1 METHEALYRLFTENT
16 VGDIAEKTGTNYNT
30 VATWKFKFKNQQ
42 LSMEKQIEILTKAN
56 FKLINTIRWK

>member
-1 METHEALYRLFTENT
+1 METQEALYRLFTEKSL
-16 VGDIAEKTGTNYNT
+16 GDIAQLTGTPYNT

>member
-1 METHEALYRLFTENT
+1 METQEALYRLFTEKT
-16 VGDIAEKTGTNYNT
+16 VGAIAEITGTNYNT